1 MNEGYDI
8 SLVIPC
14 YNEEKNV
21 SLFYKECS
29 CIFNKKKLNVQYIF
43 INDGSRDETFNE
55 IRILASE
62 NKNIVG
68 ISFSRN
74 FGKESAIYAGL
85 KKSSGKYTCIID
97 ADLQQNPKY
106 VVEMYN
112 YILNNTEYDSVC
124 CYQEKRKEGFIKSIL
139 KKIFYKFI
147 NSISDVKFYKNA
159 SDFRLFNRKVLN
171 SLLELKEYY
180 RFSKGFFS
188 WIGYK
193 TYYMPYE
200 VENRKYGKTTWSLFS
215 LFRYAVDGIVGF
227 SIRPLKIATF
237 VGIVSFIM
245 SVLYLIIILIQK
257 LFVGISISGYATI
270 VCLILFFGS
279 LQMIFLGIIGEYLGR
294 TYMETKKRAIYIIDE
309 EINGNEGN

>member
-55 IRILASE
+55 IRNLASE

-139 KKIFYKFI
+139 KKVFYKFI

>member
-29 CIFNKKKLNVQYIF
+29 CIFNKNKLNVQYIF

-55 IRILASE
+55 IRNLASE

-139 KKIFYKFI
+139 KKVFYKFI

>member
-55 IRILASE
+55 IRNLASE

>member
-29 CIFNKKKLNVQYIF
+29 CIFNKNKLNVQYIF

-112 YILNNTEYDSVC
+112 YILNNTEYDPSFI
-124 CYQEKRKEGFIKSIL
+124 EKYKPD
-139 KKIFYKFI
+139 KIFLIRVERHSYEGLNLKF
-147 NSISDVKFYKNA
+147 
-159 SDFRLFNRKVLN
+159 
-171 SLLELKEYY
+171 
-180 RFSKGFFS
+180 
-188 WIGYK
+188 
-193 TYYMPYE
+193 
-200 VENRKYGKTTWSLFS
+200 VE
-215 LFRYAVDGIVGF
+215 
-227 SIRPLKIATF
+227 
-237 VGIVSFIM
+237 
-245 SVLYLIIILIQK
+245 
-257 LFVGISISGYATI
+257 
-270 VCLILFFGS
+270 
-279 LQMIFLGIIGEYLGR
+279 
-294 TYMETKKRAIYIIDE
+294 
-309 EINGNEGN
+309 

>member
-29 CIFNKKKLNVQYIF
+29 CIFNKNKLNVQYIF

-55 IRILASE
+55 IRNLASE